1 MNCRSTQRTSY
12 VSEMWHTW
20 AFFSGASKKKKKDTE
35 TLLKI
40 KLLSVVFTQW
50 GES

>member
-1 MNCRSTQRTSY
+1 MFQKCGTLGLSSLGPQ
-12 VSEMWHTW
+12 
-20 AFFSGASKKKKKDTE
+20 KKKKKDTE